1 MHQDYSNG
9 YSPLRERL
17 MSETM
22 GEYRTF
28 LQSLTADYKKVWR
41 DIALGYFILII
52 CLYVI
57 SLSTSLIWI
66 LLTIPFGALVIGY
79 WVAYLQLFLHEGAHY
94 NLAANRKIN
103 DAICDYL
110 ICWMVG
116 TSIKDYRVK
125 HFQHHRKLGQHY
137 DTEAS
142 YFNALTPRFIFSML
156 LWIYALQVILSRSK
170 IKPEADSNHAE
181 SAGNIPLLRGIA
193 IHAVLIITLLA
204 CGAWPSALAWIGGM
218 GIVFPF
224 FGALRQ
230 ILEHRSEKSNP
241 AIDYKAVNH
250 GALTRIFGNDLFSKT
265 FGGAG
270 FNKHLLHHWEP
281 SLSYTRLG
289 DFEDYLMKTSA
300 SSIIS
305 AQKSNYLKTFL
316 EIYKHDNAN

>member
-1 MHQDYSNG
+1 VRCRCWIRDTVSNPNRVRFGHSTKAEIEIMDMHQDYSNG

-110 ICWMVG
+110 DGRHI
-116 TSIKDYRVK
+116 
-125 HFQHHRKLGQHY
+125 
-137 DTEAS
+137 
-142 YFNALTPRFIFSML
+142 N
-156 LWIYALQVILSRSK
+156 
-170 IKPEADSNHAE
+170 
-181 SAGNIPLLRGIA
+181 
-193 IHAVLIITLLA
+193 
-204 CGAWPSALAWIGGM
+204 
-218 GIVFPF
+218 
-224 FGALRQ
+224 
-230 ILEHRSEKSNP
+230 
-241 AIDYKAVNH
+241 
-250 GALTRIFGNDLFSKT
+250 
-265 FGGAG
+265 
-270 FNKHLLHHWEP
+270 
-281 SLSYTRLG
+281 
-289 DFEDYLMKTSA
+289 
-300 SSIIS
+300 
-305 AQKSNYLKTFL
+305 
-316 EIYKHDNAN
+316 